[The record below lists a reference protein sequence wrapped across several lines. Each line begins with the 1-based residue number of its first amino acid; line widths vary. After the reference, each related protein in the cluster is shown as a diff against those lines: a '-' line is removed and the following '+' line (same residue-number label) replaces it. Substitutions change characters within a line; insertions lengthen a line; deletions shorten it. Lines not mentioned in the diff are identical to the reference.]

1 MVLHSYVQLKPDP
14 VIPINEADGFFYVV
28 LIDMYVSHV
37 QSNGFQG
44 KLYLPCHQIQVIK
57 VRGQTKVRIRTALVC
72 RYDQSVIVNLE
83 LYEAETRGLVA
94 FHLRRAQ
101 NST

>member
-57 VRGQTKVRIRTALVC
+57 VRGKPRFASELRWYADMTSPSSSIWNCTRLRHGAWLLST
-72 RYDQSVIVNLE
+72 SV
-83 LYEAETRGLVA
+83 APK
-94 FHLRRAQ
+94 